1 MSAWLLA
8 AIVLLG
14 ALGACVVGCLVFSI
28 LDALVALEL
37 AGTVSTVIFLVLAEG
52 FHRQPFVDLALVL
65 AVLTF
70 VGSLA
75 FVRLLERRV

>member
-1 MSAWLLA
+1 MSAWLVA

-14 ALGACVVGCLVFSI
+14 ALGTCVVACLIFSI
-28 LDALVALEL
+28 FDALIALEL
-37 AGTVSTVIFLVLAEG
+37 AGTVSTVIFVVLAEG